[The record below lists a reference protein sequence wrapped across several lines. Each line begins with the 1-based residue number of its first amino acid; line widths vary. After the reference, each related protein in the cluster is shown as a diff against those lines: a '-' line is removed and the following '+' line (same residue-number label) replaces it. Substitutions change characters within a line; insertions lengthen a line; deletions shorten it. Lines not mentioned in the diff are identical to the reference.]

1 MGWRERRCWCAFQKH
16 LHTDGEKKNKEGLG
30 ENKNTYA
37 SHLGKVLPKVKT
49 EAASRTRL
57 ILLLEFGAVI
67 ALRAGKP
74 TVTLPVS
81 AQQVVLFQVS
91 KLIRMERDNSA
102 KPKPWMA
109 KGFQSPLW
117 APSEPYRTRWGCW
130 VADKLCH
137 TRLWTQRVQQKTR
150 NIIWI
155 PKFQLPLPT
164 TCFSLTFNNNYCFSL
179 KFNKI
184 STVCHKYR

>member
-1 MGWRERRCWCAFQKH
+1 MLMCFPKTSSHRWG
-16 LHTDGEKKNKEGLG
+16 KKNKEGLG
-30 ENKNTYA
+30 ENRNTYA

-81 AQQVVLFQVS
+81 AQQVVLFHVS

-117 APSEPYRTRWGCW
+117 APSEPYRTR
-130 VADKLCH
+130 
-137 TRLWTQRVQQKTR
+137 
-150 NIIWI
+150 
-155 PKFQLPLPT
+155 
-164 TCFSLTFNNNYCFSL
+164 
-179 KFNKI
+179 
-184 STVCHKYR
+184 